1 MNIVDA
7 LVVTL
12 GLDSSGFDQGQ
23 KKASDDLGRMSQD
36 AHRAQQSFD
45 SMGNS
50 MSASG
55 RAMQNSMAG
64 LPVLLHEIYGA
75 IVRMTEQVTGV
86 EQMTLSLEDFN
97 GLAEQA
103 SKDAREAAGA
113 MGEMGDAA
121 NGAAGSINDAGGSI
135 DSAAEKTRRLGE
147 AGSKLG
153 KEFGRS
159 GDQMARSL
167 RGVANEMLGV
177 LALSKGGSFLSGQV
191 VDSVNSQAEVG
202 RQSVNLGMSPRDLK
216 AWESVSELYGGSADE
231 ARQTIGGIR
240 QSVYD
245 NIYKGA
251 EVPQWA
257 RMLNIQLDNGNGG
270 MRDMEGIIADIFDG
284 LKNLSPDDQSYVS
297 QQLVGLSPSFAN
309 MAHKGGANL
318 HGELAAARER
328 SGLTDEGVKNAQEFQ
343 RQSIEALQGLE
354 GAWNKFIGENAPA
367 LTQALA
373 GITNE
378 FAKFGKEISDSLED
392 FSNFKNKHASGAS
405 PVDQAGDYLGVQII
419 KVLTGKDDDAAAET
433 VKWMNELYSGK
444 KQAPDGVLYDP
455 SELEGG
461 PTDDRWKDL
470 NYFKRNSLESRI
482 QERDAGGEPSP
493 WKGNPEL
500 RAYDEAIWAEHQKRL
515 DWEKKQ
521 TELIEKNGYKAVYP
535 SLPEGSQIK
544 TGRLSNHV
552 PIGSFSTQ
560 RASETPENPN
570 LLKDM
575 GPVRYEGAQSVD
587 DVAQRILFKESRGRR
602 YDQNGNIKVN
612 KTSGATGE
620 YQILP
625 STAHDP
631 TLWKRYRVKP
641 ARDDSP
647 DEYARVARDLIA
659 AYHRKYNGD
668 SQKIMSAYNAGDGA
682 TDSAIAKWGAEWRK
696 HMPGETRGYM
706 DFDPSQK
713 NFGGYPAERLA
724 KQPSREEQQAVAG
737 MQKVMEGVRDAQ
749 SMMGKGQHP
758 QSVVSPQLQAQT
770 SPAMSPGVQ
779 QAMSNDNRTITSTT
793 ATHIDNVNVH
803 VPGGNSKE
811 IAGGIGSALQRHPL
825 INGANY
831 A

>member
-12 GLDSSGFDQGQ
+12 GLDSSGFDRGQ
-23 KKASDDLGRMSQD
+23 KNASDNLGRMSSD
-36 AHRAQQSFD
+36 AKRSQQSFD
-45 SMGNS
+45 KMASSMA
-50 MSASG
+50 ASSN
-55 RAMQNSMAG
+55 AMQNSMAG

-86 EQMTLSLEDFN
+86 KQMTLSLEDFN

-103 SKDAREAAGA
+103 AKDAREAAGA

-121 NGAAGSINDAGGSI
+121 NDAADNINDAGGSI
-135 DSAAEKTRRLGE
+135 DDVSEKTRRLGE
-147 AGSKLG
+147 AGSKMG
-153 KEFGRS
+153 KAFGRS

-167 RGVANEMLGV
+167 RGVANELLGV
-177 LALSKGGSFLSGQV
+177 LALSKGGGFLGGQV
-191 VDSVNSQAEVG
+191 VDSITSQADVG
-202 RQSVNLGMSPRDLK
+202 RQSVNLGMNPRDLK

-257 RMLNIQLDNGNGG
+257 RMLNIRLDNGHRG
-270 MRDMEGIIADIFDG
+270 MRDMEGIMADIFDG

-297 QQLVGLSPSFAN
+297 QQLIGLSPSFAN
-309 MAHKGGANL
+309 MSHGGGDNL
-318 HGELAAARER
+318 HHELAAARDR
-328 SGLTDEGVKNAQEFQ
+328 SGLTDEGVKNAQAFQ

-367 LTQALA
+367 LTQALV

-378 FAKFGKEISDSLED
+378 FSKFGKEISDSLED
-392 FSNFKNKHASGAS
+392 FNKFKNKYASNAS
-405 PVDQAGDYLGVQII
+405 AVDQAGDYLGLQII
-419 KVLTGKDDDAAAET
+419 KAVTGKNDEEAAAIN
-433 VKWMNELYSGK
+433 KRLNEMYSGK
-444 KQAPDGVLYDP
+444 NQAPDGILYDP

-461 PTDDRWKDL
+461 PDDSKYKDL
-470 NYFKRNSLESRI
+470 HFWQKSSLESKI
-482 QERDAGGEPSP
+482 QTRDAGKIPYD
-493 WKGNPEL
+493 WKGNDEL

-521 TELIEKNGYKAVYP
+521 TELIEKNGYRSVYP
-535 SLPEGSQIK
+535 ARPEESQIK
-544 TGRLSNHV
+544 TGQSSPHLPSGV
-552 PIGSFSTQ
+552 ATFGKFGSSTSTTLPQ
-560 RASETPENPN
+560 SSAFDAMRARIIKQESGGQDYWQYDDP
-570 LLKDM
+570 KGRWKKGD
-575 GPVRYEGAQSVD
+575 PVRSEVGALYSRQVMP
-587 DVAQRILFKESRGRR
+587 ATANAPGFGIL
-602 YDQNGNIKVN
+602 
-612 KTSGATGE
+612 
-620 YQILP
+620 
-625 STAHDP
+625 
-631 TLWKRYRVKP
+631 P
-641 ARDDSP
+641 ARDNSP
-647 DEYARVARDLIA
+647 EEYNRVGDELMRVLFNRYNGDIDKAMA
-659 AYHRKYNGD
+659 AYHSGYAFVDRLVAKADKSGGD
-668 SQKIMSAYNAGDGA
+668 
-682 TDSAIAKWGAEWRK
+682 WRTGLGPK
-696 HMPGETRGYM
+696 GRDYIGY
-706 DFDPSQK
+706 
-713 NFGGYPAERLA
+713 
-724 KQPSREEQQAVAG
+724 KQPSREEQRAVAG

-749 SMMGKGQHP
+749 SMMGKGQQQP
-758 QSVVSPQLQAQT
+758 TPAVSPQLRAQT

>member
-23 KKASDDLGRMSQD
+23 KKASDGLGRMSQD

-55 RAMQNSMAG
+55 RAMQNSMAAM
-64 LPVLLHEIYGA
+64 PRLLYEVYAA
-75 IVRMTEQVTGV
+75 INRMTEQVTGV
-86 EQMTLSLEDFN
+86 KQLAL
-97 GLAEQA
+97 GLDEFMSTADQA
-103 SKDAREAAGA
+103 AKDARDAAGA
-113 MGEMGDAA
+113 MSDMGDAA
-121 NGAAGSINDAGGSI
+121 NGAAGSINEAGGSI

-153 KEFGRS
+153 KDFGRS
-159 GDQMARSL
+159 GNQMAHSL
-167 RGVANEMLGV
+167 RGVANELLGV

-191 VDSVNSQAEVG
+191 VDSVNYQAEVG

-257 RMLNIQLDNGNGG
+257 RMLNIQLDNGSGG

-328 SGLTDEGVKNAQEFQ
+328 SGLTDEGVANTQQFQ
-343 RQSIEALQGLE
+343 RESKIALQELS
-354 GAWNKFIGENAPA
+354 GAWDKFIGENAPA
-367 LTQALA
+367 LTTALK
-373 GITNE
+373 GITEELSRFGSELKENVEE
-378 FAKFGKEISDSLED
+378 FS
-392 FSNFKNKHASGAS
+392 KHSADHYSGQLPLDGAFNTL
-405 PVDQAGDYLGVQII
+405 GDYVLGLGDP
-419 KVLTGKDDDAAAET
+419 KKGYERNKAL
-433 VKWMNELYSGK
+433 NEWGTGK

-455 SELEGG
+455 SALPGG

-535 SLPEGSQIK
+535 SLPEGGQIK
-544 TGRLSNHV
+544 TGRPSPRSPSDTITFDRLDTSPGTTLSK
-552 PIGSFSTQ
+552 SSAFDAM
-560 RASETPENPN
+560 RARIIKQESGGQDYWQYDDPKGRWKKGN
-570 LLKDM
+570 
-575 GPVRYEGAQSVD
+575 PVRSEVGA
-587 DVAQRILFKESRGRR
+587 LYSR
-602 YDQNGNIKVN
+602 QVMP
-612 KTSGATGE
+612 ATANAPGFN
-620 YQILP
+620 ILP
-625 STAHDP
+625 ARNNSPEEYNRVGDELMRA
-631 TLWKRYRVKP
+631 LFNRYKGDTDK
-641 ARDDSP
+641 AM
-647 DEYARVARDLIA
+647 A
-659 AYHRKYNGD
+659 AYHSGYAFVDRLVAKTEKSGGDWRSGLGPKGQKY
-668 SQKIMSAYNAGDGA
+668 I
-682 TDSAIAKWGAEWRK
+682 
-696 HMPGETRGYM
+696 GYK
-706 DFDPSQK
+706 P
-713 NFGGYPAERLA
+713 
-724 KQPSREEQQAVAG
+724 PSREEKQAVAG

-749 SMMGKGQHP
+749 SMIGKGQHP
-758 QSVVSPQLQAQT
+758 QPVVSPQLQAQT
-770 SPAMSPGVQ
+770 SPTMSPGVQ